1 VGLSA
6 NLLKL
11 KLRTQLRENRRLI
24 VSNDIQ
30 AAALQRAVQRERG
43 QHNCAARIQSPS
55 QRRYVSLTALRCRQE
70 VKHGSVM
77 PQIKMMRRVER
88 CHVCL
93 ELLNSVCPRTKPYA
107 AMAQRDT
114 GQIEHRKSRVTV
126 IEQEINERRCP
137 AADVDDAGILAYA
150 RRGDER
156 QRQVG
161 AALTPTD
168 ILRAFGLVHLIP
180 MFLTIHLVSSIPLRA
195 WRFTRQKNQNV
206 HLQ

>member
-1 VGLSA
+1 MAKTVA
-6 NLLKL
+6 NIGGNISVQTNATGPFALIEFTGALPRAKL
-11 KLRTQLRENRRLI
+11 YNNWEVITDDAHVRF
-24 VSNDIQ
+24 
-30 AAALQRAVQRERG
+30 QRAFR
-43 QHNCAARIQSPS
+43 
-55 QRRYVSLTALRCRQE
+55 
-70 VKHGSVM
+70 
-77 PQIKMMRRVER
+77 
-88 CHVCL
+88 
-93 ELLNSVCPRTKPYA
+93 
-107 AMAQRDT
+107 AQRDT